1 MSHHPIL
8 DISQGQHLDV
18 WIGLLAPCVAGPSCA
33 WPSTD
38 LLAVVG
44 VGGGLIFGSLIRL
57 ALAPTSPYW
66 VIPAVLTLISAPL
79 SLRIPSLRATVTIT
93 EPFVFA
99 AALLFGPAAATL
111 IIALDGLRVSVWA
124 KRRNLH
130 RALFNIGEPAIS
142 VFVAAQLFCLV
153 SGIQPLFGSS
163 VELGQL
169 LMPLLLLTSSYFLL
183 NSVLS
188 ATANWFETRVH
199 PVQFLRAQFLH
210 TGLNYFASCSFV
222 MLLIVNLDNLTF
234 AAVGAFGPLL
244 VLSYASSKLSTV
256 RVEETNGHLNKLSH
270 LYLSTIEALALAI
283 DARDQ
288 VTSGHIRR
296 VQLHSVGLA
305 RELGITDGQQINAIE
320 AAALLHDLGKLAVP
334 EHILNKPGNLTPV
347 EFEQMKT
354 HPTIG
359 ADILSTIEFP
369 YPVEPIVRYHHE
381 MWNGMGYPE
390 GISGDAIPIGARVLA
405 VVDCFDALTSDRPY
419 RRALTRNQALAV
431 IIERRGTY
439 YDPRVVDTFIAAC
452 DRLVGAST
460 DQARDDLGSGREAEI
475 REVIVPRWSVEVP
488 AAVPVEADDP
498 AAALDDRVGTPCVDE
513 RAGVLSTF
521 DVIVRYLETVTPGT
535 VCVLYTHKVD
545 RARLVA
551 SLVSP
556 PEYKFLLCDVSMEL
570 GDRITGWV
578 GANRQVIGNSDPALD
593 LGDLAVAWNPRLSS
607 CFAAPLVSDNA
618 LVGVLSVYSPDPQG
632 LSHRQQQTVTLLV
645 GEGLDSDGNVEPVA
659 ERVAPAPG
667 PRSLP
672 VRRPTVV
679 SIPA

>member
-1 MSHHPIL
+1 MKEMSL
-8 DISQGQHLDV
+8 SRTGRV
-18 WIGLLAPCVAGPSCA
+18 YV
-33 WPSTD
+33 
-38 LLAVVG
+38 LAVVG

-66 VIPAVLTLISAPL
+66 VILAVLTLISAPL

-111 IIALDGLRVSVWA
+111 IIALDGLVVSVWA

-142 VFVAAQLFCLV
+142 VFVAAQLFYLV

-169 LMPLLLLTSSYFLL
+169 LMPLMLLTSSYFLL

-234 AAVGAFGPLL
+234 AAVGVFLPLL
-244 VLSYASSKLSTV
+244 VLSYASSRLSTV

-305 RELGITDGQQINAIE
+305 RELGITDEQQINAIE

-381 MWNGMGYPE
+381 MWNGTGYPE
-390 GISGDAIPIGARVLA
+390 GISGDAIPIGARILA

-419 RRALTRNQALAV
+419 RCALTRNQALAV

-460 DQARDDLGSGREAEI
+460 LQARDDLGYGREAEI

-488 AAVPVEADDP
+488 AAVPVEDP
-498 AAALDDRVGTPCVDE
+498 AAALDYQAGTPRVDE
-513 RAGVLSTF
+513 RGGVLSTF
-521 DVIVRYLETVTPGT
+521 DVIVRYLETVTPGA
-535 VCVLYTHKVD
+535 VCVLYTHEAD
-545 RARLVA
+545 QARLVA
-551 SLVSP
+551 SHVSP
-556 PEYKFLLCDVSMEL
+556 PEYKFLLCDVSMAL

-578 GANRQVIGNSDPALD
+578 GANRQVIGNSDSALD
-593 LGDLAVAWNPRLSS
+593 LGDLAVAWNPRLRS
-607 CFAAPLVSDNA
+607 CFAAPLVSDNT
-618 LVGVLSVYSPDPQG
+618 LIGVLSVYSPNPQG
-632 LSHRQQQTVTLLV
+632 LSHRQRQTVTLLV
-645 GEGLDSDGNVEPVA
+645 GEGLEPMSDGEPVV